1 MFGNTSS
8 DFLLRLFLTIAIFGV
23 EALQLAGQVVPVH
36 PGSAEGAPGKNGIT
50 LQPFNFCPKCRGWS
64 PRGMPV
70 DWVDR
75 NPFLLKSWGT
85 YQSKISLTES
95 KRIPNL
101 KSENWTAWTI
111 FKKIGFP
118 KHGIVFQTFF
128 HIFPYFSRIFPEFF
142 QIFPNHGHL
151 WEIWQL
157 PGIRWGEP
165 HGASRFPGVDGYH
178 AAGRKS
184 WPCFFLIGGNFY
196 WCLYIWGNDVQI
208 SMDWFKGKFTGN
220 LHI

>member
-64 PRGMPV
+64 PRGMPE

-142 QIFPNHGHL
+142 QNF
-151 WEIWQL
+151 
-157 PGIRWGEP
+157 
-165 HGASRFPGVDGYH
+165 SRFFLTMAIY
-178 AAGRKS
+178 GRS
-184 WPCFFLIGGNFY
+184 DSCQGSVEENLTVRRGFLELMDTMPQAENRGRVFFF
-196 WCLYIWGNDVQI
+196 
-208 SMDWFKGKFTGN
+208 DWGKFLLMFVYLGKWCTNFNG
-220 LHI
+220 LV